1 MSVEEDEETG
11 ESVDGAAQH
20 VARLAP
26 EQVQRNQHK
35 RVADTHQQVGTERK
49 QRPMQAILGLPLAL
63 VMMVMLTLVVAPTV
77 ALVMGFVVM
86 MTGDDGGF
94 SRGSLGGV
102 FVDLALKDQ
111 GSDPDGLDY
120 REDERCNE
128 ACDECR
134 K

>member
-1 MSVEEDEETG
+1 
-11 ESVDGAAQH
+11 
-20 VARLAP
+20 
-26 EQVQRNQHK
+26 
-35 RVADTHQQVGTERK
+35 
-49 QRPMQAILGLPLAL
+49 
-63 VMMVMLTLVVAPTV
+63 MMVMLTLVVAPTV

-86 MTGDDGGF
+86 MTGDGGF
-94 SRGSLGGV
+94 SRGGLGGV